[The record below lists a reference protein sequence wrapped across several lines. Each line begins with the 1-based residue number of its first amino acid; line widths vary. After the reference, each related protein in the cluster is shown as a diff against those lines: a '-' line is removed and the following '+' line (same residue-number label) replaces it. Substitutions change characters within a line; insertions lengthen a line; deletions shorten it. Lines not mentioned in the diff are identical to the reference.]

1 MKLLRIRAEGL
12 PLHKNPFDV
21 SFYALQRVQK
31 NHMEALSHL
40 FGNVYINTAE
50 AFIGINASGKTTAL
64 RVVSFASMLLCAT
77 PMNAG
82 FVPKIISDDSEVVF
96 DIDFYAS
103 NKIYHLQSKI
113 VKTELPDGSNGIR
126 IISEKLWGKN
136 VNSKVNKSNFL
147 AYDESKPIRVR
158 DNSDEYLSDDV
169 SIVIAIKKQ
178 IQEKDLFVDLSVL
191 TDFNL
196 FTPDD
201 SYASAEIISV
211 LDPTIEYIKVEKNQN
226 KKTMIKLK
234 FQGQPELVL
243 LNLGELPQYLSSG
256 TVKGLRVF
264 TDAAR
269 VLKQGGY
276 LFIDE
281 IENHFNKELV
291 VSLLRL
297 FMSRKTNPKG
307 AVIIFTTHYSELLDD
322 MVRNDAIFI
331 TRNNDGLSVA
341 NLNSLLKRNDMKKSE
356 VYQSNFLGGT
366 APKYQALLALKNSII
381 AAQEM

>member
-12 PLHKNPFDV
+12 PLHKKTFDV
-21 SFYALQRVQK
+21 SFYAVQRVQRT
-31 NHMEALSHL
+31 HMKALSHL
-40 FGNVYINTAE
+40 FGNIYINTAE

-64 RVVSFASMLLCAT
+64 RVISFAGMLLCAT

-82 FVPKIISDDSEVVF
+82 LVPKIIGDDNEVVF
-96 DIDFYAS
+96 DIDFYAN

-113 VKTELPDGSNGIR
+113 IKTELADGTNGIK
-126 IISEKLWGKN
+126 IISEKLWEKN
-136 VNSKVNKSNFL
+136 ANSRINKSNLL
-147 AYDESKPIRVR
+147 AYDESKPTRVR
-158 DNSDEYLSDDV
+158 NNSDEYLSDDV
-169 SIVIAIKKQ
+169 SIVIAIKKK
-178 IQEKDLFVDLSVL
+178 IQENELFVDLSLL

-196 FTPDD
+196 FTPNN
-201 SYASAEIISV
+201 SYASTEIISI

-226 KKTMIKLK
+226 KKTIIKLK
-234 FQGQPELVL
+234 FHGQSELVL

-264 TDAAR
+264 TDATR

-291 VSLLRL
+291 AFLFRL
-297 FMSRKTNPKG
+297 FMGNRTNPKG
-307 AVIIFTTHYSELLDD
+307 AVIIFSTHYSELLDD
-322 MVRNDAIFI
+322 IARNDAVFI
-331 TRNNDGLSVA
+331 TRNNDGLSVE
-341 NLNSLLKRNDMKKSE
+341 NLNSLLKRNDIKKSE
-356 VYQSNFLGGT
+356 VYQSNFFGGT

-381 AAQEM
+381 AAQET